1 MAHYALLNRDGDL
14 VDQVETVG
22 EATPTQVGRSQPG
35 TQEVR
40 VDRPGRAGERVA
52 DGRWEKDPIGW
63 SASIDTAHRTK
74 HGKRSIEIAHVQKAI
89 EARLILGGL
98 VLPDSLIGAE
108 ARALNI
114 PLLDLAATILA
125 RAAVAE
131 DAEVARRVAKAAS

>member
-1 MAHYALLNRDGDL
+1 
-14 VDQVETVG
+14 
-22 EATPTQVGRSQPG
+22 
-35 TQEVR
+35 
-40 VDRPGRAGERVA
+40 
-52 DGRWEKDPIGW
+52 
-63 SASIDTAHRTK
+63 RTK

-125 RAAVAE
+125 RAPVAE